1 MSITDKLNEQ
11 IKTAMK
17 SKDSLR
23 LNVVRMLKAKILN
36 VNARGDVSDDEALK
50 IFKTYAKGLKETIS
64 IARENNKEDAAVEA
78 EKELAIVDEFLPEEM
93 SEEEIEKV
101 VSQIISEN
109 DLSGMSAM
117 GQVMS
122 KAMAELKN
130 SADGAVVKNVAVK
143 LLKEQ

>member
-17 SKDSLR
+17 NKDSLR

-78 EKELAIVDEFLPEEM
+78 EKELTIVNEFLPEEM

-130 SADGAVVKNVAVK
+130 SADGTVVKNVAVK